1 MQCYQL
7 CTAHSWYKG
16 MSGQIWNVLYIE
28 VSSILSF
35 NLEIQIGWPR
45 TTYQLVLVDA
55 NLDGPI
61 LKRAYDKQ
69 IPTCSLKFLH
79 LFSSK
84 FAWQLIYAGLSSLGE
99 PGVPWHTQILADQL
113 TLFQTGGTDYAHL
126 IITGTPG
133 FSDLTTALNYSWLL
147 LLELFRSKRIHT

>member
-1 MQCYQL
+1 MQCNQL
-7 CTAHSWYKG
+7 CTVHSWYKG

-28 VSSILSF
+28 VSSISSF
-35 NLEIQIGWPR
+35 NLEIQMGWPR

-79 LFSSK
+79 LFSLK
-84 FAWQLIYAGLSSLGE
+84 FAWQPIYEELSHYLQRGQCHFKVAFELLCTYNLISYFLVNCS
-99 PGVPWHTQILADQL
+99 Q
-113 TLFQTGGTDYAHL
+113 
-126 IITGTPG
+126 
-133 FSDLTTALNYSWLL
+133 
-147 LLELFRSKRIHT
+147 KRYECKTNWPAYQK